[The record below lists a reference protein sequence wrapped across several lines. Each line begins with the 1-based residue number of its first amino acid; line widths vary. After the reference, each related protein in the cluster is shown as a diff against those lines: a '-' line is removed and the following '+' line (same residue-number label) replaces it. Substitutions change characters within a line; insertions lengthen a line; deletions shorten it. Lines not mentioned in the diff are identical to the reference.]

1 MNAPGPSPLG
11 ANFEAQTISILLN
24 QRAMEQDYI
33 VRKNQQVFD
42 NSSTGDSMNTS
53 SMEYSSYSDEVT
65 IRSSG
70 NTTNITIGDNSSSN
84 RSGNFNQ
91 MEKTNVSNGKSSSRS
106 SPFQFGRLM
115 FSQMGLAGWE
125 RRKRTNLLSRTDK
138 LLREL
143 RNLDAQKCRET
154 HKVAV
159 IFVANGQEDKNSIL
173 RLV

>member
-1 MNAPGPSPLG
+1 
-11 ANFEAQTISILLN
+11 
-24 QRAMEQDYI
+24 MEQDY
-33 VRKNQQVFD
+33 VLRRNQQIFE

-53 SMEYSSYSDEVT
+53 SLEYSSYSDEVT

-70 NTTNITIGDNSSSN
+70 NTTNITIGDSNSSN

-91 MEKTNVSNGKSSSRS
+91 SEKSNVISGKCQRASL
-106 SPFQFGRLM
+106 FQFGRLL

-125 RRKRTNLLSRTDK
+125 RRKRTNLLNRTDK

-159 IFVANGQEDKNSIL
+159 IYVANGQEDKNSIL
-173 RLV
+173 R